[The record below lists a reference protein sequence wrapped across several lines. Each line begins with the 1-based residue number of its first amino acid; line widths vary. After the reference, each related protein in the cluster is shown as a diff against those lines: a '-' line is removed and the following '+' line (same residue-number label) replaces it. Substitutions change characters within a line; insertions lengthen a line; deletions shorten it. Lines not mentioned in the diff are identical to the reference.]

1 MGRVDQTASSWG
13 ILRATP
19 KKRIDQIQEGMPDA
33 TKLLKFR
40 HLLERYDQTSLE
52 VSIAQATGVSKRA
65 PCPVVIMPRAKKK
78 KSKK

>member
-1 MGRVDQTASSWG
+1 
-13 ILRATP
+13 
-19 KKRIDQIQEGMPDA
+19 MPDA